1 MWKPL
6 TLSQIFG
13 QSLWPFFQTPSP
25 QSAQLMP
32 IVKSL
37 CFLFFKHTLN
47 SFSLIH
53 SIWLLMLSWSNNMF
67 SISTFLITS
76 KTPSLLQ
83 NKKNEKTYWEVS
95 EANIS
100 PINQNSEKS
109 SFTNIPPQQHLSLPI
124 VLLCSLCQNDIL
136 TTSQTQKQP
145 TFTKI

>member
-136 TTSQTQKQP
+136 TTSETQKQP

>member
-1 MWKPL
+1 MPKPL

-13 QSLWPFFQTPSP
+13 QSLWPFSQTPSP

-37 CFLFFKHTLN
+37 CFLFLKHTLN

-53 SIWLLMLSWSNNMF
+53 SIWLLDQTICFPSVPF
-67 SISTFLITS
+67 SLPRRLP
-76 KTPSLLQ
+76 PSSRK
-83 NKKNEKTYWEVS
+83 KKNEKTYWEEVS

-109 SFTNIPPQQHLSLPI
+109 PFTNSPPQQHLSLPI
-124 VLLCSLCQNDIL
+124 FLLCSLSKWYFNY
-136 TTSQTQKQP
+136 K
-145 TFTKI
+145 

>member
-53 SIWLLMLSWSNNMF
+53 LIWLLMLSRSNNMF

>member
-109 SFTNIPPQQHLSLPI
+109 SFTNIPPQQDLSLPI

-136 TTSQTQKQP
+136 TTSETQKQP

>member
-1 MWKPL
+1 
-6 TLSQIFG
+6 
-13 QSLWPFFQTPSP
+13 
-25 QSAQLMP
+25 
-32 IVKSL
+32 
-37 CFLFFKHTLN
+37 
-47 SFSLIH
+47 
-53 SIWLLMLSWSNNMF
+53 MF

-95 EANIS
+95 EAKIS

-136 TTSQTQKQP
+136 TTSETQKQP